1 MELEKQVYE
10 QIIKRLDLDDESLEG
25 FTYDTVI
32 FNTGDDR
39 PNLGLDS
46 IDVLELVTLI
56 YEIWQIA
63 VPAEDMRKLYSVNTI
78 AEYIRNHE
86 KDE

>member
-10 QIIKRLDLDDESLEG
+10 QIIKRLDFDDESLEG

-32 FNTGDDR
+32 FNMGDDR

-78 AEYIRNHE
+78 AEYIRNFK

>member
-56 YEIWQIA
+56 YENWQID
-63 VPAEDMRKLYSVNTI
+63 VPAEDMKKLYSVNTI
-78 AEYIRNHE
+78 ADYIRNFK

>member
-32 FNTGDDR
+32 FNTGYYR

-56 YEIWQIA
+56 YENWQID
-63 VPAEDMRKLYSVNTI
+63 VPAEDMKKLYSVNTI
-78 AEYIRNHE
+78 ADYIRNFK

>member
-10 QIIKRLDLDDESLEG
+10 KIIKGLDLNDESLEG
-25 FTYDTVI
+25 FNYDTII

-46 IDVLELVTLI
+46 IDALELVTLI
-56 YEIWQIA
+56 YDNWKID
-63 VPAEDMRKLYSVNTI
+63 VPAEDMKKLYSVNTI
-78 AEYIRNHE
+78 AEYIRNFK